1 MNNILINRIKKIL
14 TEQNMSKADLSRLTG
29 ISNSSLSEYLNGKY
43 EPKQDKIALI
53 AKALHVSPAWLSR
66 KNTGGIKTMD
76 VQQKVA
82 ALIRRYKTDDPFRL
96 AACQN
101 IIIMYSDLGG
111 KYGNYLKYK
120 RSKFIIIDAQRTP
133 ESMLPF
139 VCAHEL
145 GHALC
150 TPNVNTQWLK
160 AHNMDI
166 EVDRVE
172 RLANMFAVELL
183 LNDGYLAEHPGT
195 SIYTLANCRGVPHR
209 FIKLK
214 KSGRDI

>member
-1 MNNILINRIKKIL
+1 
-14 TEQNMSKADLSRLTG
+14 
-29 ISNSSLSEYLNGKY
+29 
-43 EPKQDKIALI
+43 
-53 AKALHVSPAWLSR
+53 
-66 KNTGGIKTMD
+66 MD

-150 TPNVNTQWLK
+150 TPNDNTQWLK
-160 AHNMDI
+160 TYTMDI
-166 EVDRVE
+166 NADRVE

-214 KSGRDI
+214 KSGSDI

>member
-1 MNNILINRIKKIL
+1 
-14 TEQNMSKADLSRLTG
+14 
-29 ISNSSLSEYLNGKY
+29 
-43 EPKQDKIALI
+43 
-53 AKALHVSPAWLSR
+53 
-66 KNTGGIKTMD
+66 MD

-120 RSKFIIIDAQRTP
+120 RSKFIIIDDTRTP
-133 ESMLPF
+133 EVMLPF

-150 TPNVNTQWLK
+150 TPNDN
-160 AHNMDI
+160 A
-166 EVDRVE
+166 DRVE